1 MAWGLQLCLDG
12 HPAADGLVADVNGRG
27 ERGQS
32 PCVGGAA
39 LVGRW
44 IGAEVRG
51 HQVAHQAP
59 LACATQKYSVSI
71 AATRPSHQPHTTV
84 ISCNGSAGR
93 GMWRTFA
100 QQALVSGRS
109 WRGRGLW
116 RGLGQDTSGD
126 RACLPS
132 CGVAYDVEIDHSA
145 GVLALTQL
153 PQIEP
158 THEAREAHWTRRRK
172 RSRTLRTH
180 CGGRG
185 DGCVVR

>member
-1 MAWGLQLCLDG
+1 MEWRLQLCLDG
-12 HPAADGLVADVNGRG
+12 HPAADGLVANVNGRG

-51 HQVAHQAP
+51 HQVAHQTP
-59 LACATQKYSVSI
+59 LACTTQQSSVSI
-71 AATRPSHQPHTTV
+71 ATRPSHQPHTTV
-84 ISCNGSAGR
+84 ISWNVADLCPASTGR
-93 GMWRTFA
+93 QWPKLAWKGVMKR
-100 QQALVSGRS
+100 V
-109 WRGRGLW
+109 
-116 RGLGQDTSGD
+116 RGLGQDTCGD
-126 RACLPS
+126 RECLPS

-158 THEAREAHWTRRRK
+158 THEARETHWTRRRK
-172 RSRTLRTH
+172 RSRTLRTYH
-180 CGGRG
+180 GGRG
-185 DGCVVR
+185 EGCVVR